1 MIELKRNISILAALI
16 ICWSFS
22 SAQITP
28 AFSVDLSEGC
38 SPLSVQFTNLS
49 DPLENSTFEWDF
61 GNGSFSTAPHP
72 TANYTNVG
80 QYTVTLVVRHGGETE
95 TLIMENFIT
104 VHAEPVVSFEIV
116 GDTIGCVPFQV
127 EFVNQSL
134 NSSEINF
141 TWSFGDGNLSYDEN
155 PVNTYLPTGVFD
167 VTLLA
172 VNEHGC
178 SNSYVIEEAV
188 EVVQPKAA
196 FGIDKVQSCEG
207 ELLVH
212 LNNLSNARQGFTSF
226 WDFGDGNQSEELS
239 PDHLFQNP
247 GEYSIKL
254 VITDDIGCKDSVI
267 RQNLVSIVKTEA
279 LFSVESEVACI
290 GENIRFTNNS
300 NHANN
305 FLWRFGDGTTSQSQ
319 NPLKSFSEP
328 GDYEVWLIADNGV
341 CIDSTMLAINIEEV
355 VAHFSVPDNFACQLP
370 VIINYQNLSTNAES
384 YEWRFGNGQVSIQQ
398 NPSVEY
404 TSAMMGGR
412 LLRSF
417 TDTLV
422 VTSSAG
428 CQDVFFKENSVIVH
442 LPDVQMSPGRGGNS
456 GALNGCAPMTLQ
468 FQDRTNYI
476 TTRDDIVSWK
486 WNVGDLQDQ
495 LGESIDVHIETGERT
510 PVTLTV
516 TTHRG
521 CVHSAT
527 EYVNAG
533 VEVDVQFSRVGDYSR
548 CASEMILFEITSP
561 PVSMRTRE
569 VWDFGDDSEQFF
581 PIPAHNYTDIG
592 QMDVSLTVFNNG
604 CPSKRILNN
613 HLNILGPYAE
623 FSVITNCENPYS
635 YQFESSI
642 KDATSY
648 YWDFGDGSPFVSN
661 VPNPVHNYSQ
671 SGNYVVRLVTENSVT
686 GCEFIATREVYARKI
701 RSDFELVSGLPCRKT
716 ALTFDGS
723 ASEDLSPFLHNNQTI
738 RYLWKI
744 EEEGVSIGSMSP
756 DFVHEFKNTGENN
769 LLLIV
774 RDANGC
780 IDTMHHTIR
789 IYEPQPDFE
798 ASHETGCMPVVF
810 GFVDQTESES
820 PIVSWLWSFG
830 DGESSVDQNPYHEY
844 NEFGSYS
851 VALEVT
857 DEIGCIKSI
866 NKKQAVQAIFPE
878 ALFEA
883 EGNLGCVGD
892 TVNLFDISPGNIVS
906 YRWEISDGRV
916 STDAE
921 PDFTFLEP
929 GYFSVNLDVVDVHGC
944 EASLFAENFIHIQSP
959 PVAAFEADVLSSN
972 CYPLVVQFHDLS
984 ETEYQGTWEWQFG
997 VGGSRSFLQNPYY
1010 IYNRPGEFDV
1020 RLIARTTYGCADTI
1034 ILHEYIDVG
1043 GPYAEISVADTVCL
1057 RTEVFFSAVEIND
1070 VYDIRWDFGDGYSA
1084 NGEAVS
1090 HSYTQPGDVYPIMI
1104 IRSDAENT
1112 CNIAIRD
1119 TIHVMDVRAHFSI
1132 LENTQTGCVP
1142 WQVIL
1147 NNQSH
1152 NSNWWRWD
1160 FGNDSVSDEESPIAN
1175 YHEAGFYRIKLVA
1188 GHDFGCTDT
1197 LIMDDIVIYPLP
1209 LVETNP
1215 DVVLCEGDVTT
1226 LFASGGAAYQW
1237 TPSESLVNPDEAVT
1251 EASPSVTTWYR
1262 VDVIDE
1268 NGCENFATT
1277 EIVVQHPPV
1286 VSIIDTTL
1294 IVGET
1299 IQFDLFQDEILRY
1312 EWSPAA
1318 NISCADCPDP
1328 VFKALESMNYHLA
1341 VTDTSECFTVTFPFN
1356 LTVQRIYSV
1365 DLPGAFIPGME
1376 GENSKVFVKGWG
1388 IKELV
1393 SLKIYNRFGQLV
1405 FESNNIE
1412 QGWDGEFK
1420 GQPLPSET
1428 YSYSVQVLTYD
1439 NAVLNKTG
1447 TIKLIR

>member
-1 MIELKRNISILAALI
+1 MLI

-22 SAQITP
+22 SAQITA
-28 AFSVDLSEGC
+28 AFSVDINEGC

-49 DPLENSTFEWDF
+49 EPLENSTFEWDF
-61 GNGSFSTAPHP
+61 GNGSFSTAAHP
-72 TANYTNVG
+72 IANYTNVG
-80 QYTVTLVVRHGGETE
+80 QYTVTLVVIHEGETE

-104 VHAEPVVSFEIV
+104 VHPEPDVSFEIV
-116 GDTIGCVPFQV
+116 GETIGCVPFEV
-127 EFVNQSL
+127 EFINQSV
-134 NSSEINF
+134 NPSEVSF

-155 PVNTYLPTGVFD
+155 PVNTYLPSGVFD

-212 LNNLSNARQGFTSF
+212 LNNLSNAREGFTSF

-239 PDHLFQNP
+239 PDHLFQNS

-254 VITDDIGCKDSVI
+254 VITDDIGCKDSVT
-267 RQNLVSIVKTEA
+267 RQNLVNIVKTEA
-279 LFSVESEVACI
+279 LFSVVSQVACI

-305 FLWRFGDGTTSQSQ
+305 FLWRFGDGTTSRSR

-328 GDYEVWLIADNGV
+328 GDYEVWLIADNGT
-341 CIDSTMLAINIEEV
+341 CIDSTMLVINIEEV
-355 VAHFSVPDNFACQLP
+355 IAHFSVPDNFVCQLP
-370 VIINYQNLSTNAES
+370 AAINYQNLSTNAERFQ
-384 YEWRFGNGQVSIQQ
+384 WKFGNGQISSQE

-404 TSAMMGGR
+404 TTAMMSGN
-412 LLRSF
+412 LLRNFS
-417 TDTLV
+417 DTLI
-422 VTSSAG
+422 VTSPAG
-428 CQDVFFKENSVIVH
+428 CQDVYVKQNSVMVH
-442 LPDVQMSPGRGGNS
+442 LPNVRMSPGRGGNS
-456 GALNGCAPMTLQ
+456 GALNGCAPMNLL
-468 FQDRTNYI
+468 FQDRTSYV
-476 TTRDDIVSWK
+476 TTQDEVVSWR
-486 WNVGDLQDQ
+486 WSVGDLPDQ
-495 LGESIDVHIETGERT
+495 IGESIDVLIESGERT

-527 EYVNAG
+527 EHINAG
-533 VEVDVQFSRVGDYSR
+533 VEVDVQFSRVGGYSR
-548 CASEMILFEITSP
+548 CASEMIMFEITSP
-561 PVSMRTRE
+561 PASMRTRE
-569 VWDFGDDSEQFF
+569 VWDFGDGSEQFF

-604 CPSKRILNN
+604 CPSTRILNN

-623 FSVITNCENPYS
+623 FSVITNCENPYR
-635 YQFESSI
+635 YQFESEI

-686 GCEFIATREVYARKI
+686 GCEFIATREVYPRKI
-701 RSDFELVSGLPCRKT
+701 RSDFELVSGLPCRTT

-723 ASEDLSPFLHNNQTI
+723 TSEDLSPFLHNNQTI
-738 RYLWKI
+738 RYLWKV

-780 IDTMHHTIR
+780 IDTMRHAIR
-789 IYEPQPDFE
+789 IYEPQPDFV

-820 PIVSWLWSFG
+820 PIASWLWSFG
-830 DGESSVDQNPYHEY
+830 DGKSSADQNPYHEY

-851 VALEVT
+851 VTLEVT
-857 DEIGCIKSI
+857 DEIGCINSI
-866 NKKQAVQAIFPE
+866 NKNQAVQAIFPE

-883 EGNLGCVGD
+883 DGNLGCVGD
-892 TVNLFDISPGNIVS
+892 TVRLFDVSPGNIVS
-906 YRWEISDGRV
+906 YNWEIGDGRV
-916 STDAE
+916 SSEAK
-921 PDFTFLEP
+921 PDFVFIEP
-929 GYFSVNLDVVDVHGC
+929 GYYSVNLEVIDEHGC
-944 EASLFAENFIHIQSP
+944 EASLFAEHFIHIQSP

-984 ETEYQGTWEWQFG
+984 ETEYPGTWEWQFG

-1010 IYNRPGEFDV
+1010 IYNRPGKFDV
-1020 RLIARTTYGCADTI
+1020 SLIARTTYGCADTI
-1034 ILHEYIDVG
+1034 ILYEYIDVG

-1057 RTEVFFSAVEIND
+1057 STEVFFSAVEIND

-1090 HSYTQPGDVYPIMI
+1090 HSYTQPGNLYPIMI

-1112 CNIAIRD
+1112 CNIAVRD
-1119 TIHVMDVRAHFSI
+1119 TIHVMDVRAQFSI

-1142 WQVIL
+1142 WQVML
-1147 NNQSH
+1147 SNQSH
-1152 NSNWWRWD
+1152 NSHWWQWN
-1160 FGNDSVSDEESPIAN
+1160 FGNDSVSVEENPIAI
-1175 YHEAGFYRIKLVA
+1175 YPEAGSYQIKLIS

-1197 LIMDDIVIYPLP
+1197 LIIEDIEIYPLP
-1209 LVETNP
+1209 VVETNP
-1215 DVVLCEGDVTT
+1215 DVIICEGDVTT
-1226 LFASGGAAYQW
+1226 LFASGGVAYQW
-1237 TPSESLVNPDEAVT
+1237 TPSERLINPDQAVT

-1268 NGCENFATT
+1268 NGCENFGTT

-1286 VSIIDTTL
+1286 VSILDTTL

-1299 IQFDLFQDEILRY
+1299 IQFDLFQNEILRY
-1312 EWSPAA
+1312 EWSPAT

-1328 VFKALESMNYHLA
+1328 IFKALESINYHLA

-1356 LTVQRIYSV
+1356 LTVQHLYSV

-1393 SLKIYNRFGQLV
+1393 SLKIFNRFGQLV
-1405 FESNNIE
+1405 FESNDME
-1412 QGWDGEFK
+1412 RGWDGEFK

-1428 YSYSVQVLTYD
+1428 YSYSVQVLTYE
-1439 NAVLNKTG
+1439 NTVLNKTG